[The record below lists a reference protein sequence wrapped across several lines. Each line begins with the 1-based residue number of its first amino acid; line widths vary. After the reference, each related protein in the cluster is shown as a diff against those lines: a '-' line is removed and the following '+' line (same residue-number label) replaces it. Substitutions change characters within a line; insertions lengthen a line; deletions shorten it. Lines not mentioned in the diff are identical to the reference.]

1 MLKCNQYSLHLPNN
15 LNNNSM
21 YFFLR
26 VCVIPIALVS
36 WVVFQLFIKKKKFSA
51 IEGDVKVIAF
61 FLAVWVLIY
70 FMILK

>member
-1 MLKCNQYSLHLPNN
+1 
-15 LNNNSM
+15 M